1 MLIPSNKL
9 NVEELDNPKLLN
21 ETEAGPFDTIGIY
34 VLPNLITGLHGIP
47 SPTIV
52 KKAPLLE
59 PDVGVIN
66 FTFGTNIIYWSK
78 FEIPKSVLYVKTKA
92 PP

>member
-1 MLIPSNKL
+1 VLIPSNKL
-9 NVEELDNPKLLN
+9 NVEEPDKPKLLN
-21 ETEAGPFDTIGIY
+21 ETEAGPFETIGIY

-52 KKAPLLE
+52 KNAPLLE

-78 FEIPKSVLYVKTKA
+78 FDIPKSVLYVKTKA

>member
-9 NVEELDNPKLLN
+9 NFEELDKPKLLN
-21 ETEAGPFDTIGIY
+21 ETEAGPFETIGIY

-52 KKAPLLE
+52 KKAP
-59 PDVGVIN
+59 
-66 FTFGTNIIYWSK
+66 
-78 FEIPKSVLYVKTKA
+78 
-92 PP
+92 